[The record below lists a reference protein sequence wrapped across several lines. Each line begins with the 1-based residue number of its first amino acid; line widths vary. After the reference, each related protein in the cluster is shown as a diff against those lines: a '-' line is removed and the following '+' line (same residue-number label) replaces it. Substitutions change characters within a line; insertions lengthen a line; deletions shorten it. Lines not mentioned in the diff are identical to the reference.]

1 MQGRSQPRI
10 RGAVSCAA
18 SLLIASLLWACGAGE
33 QETAAPGPAEE
44 EMAAAKTTI
53 ARAALRERANAFFGS
68 LPAEVPNP
76 ANPITPAKV
85 ELGRMLYYDARL
97 SKNHD
102 VACNT
107 CHLLDRFGVDGEPTS
122 VGHRGQRGDRNAPTV
137 YNAALH
143 FAQFWDGR
151 AADVEEQAKGP
162 VLNPVEMAMASEA
175 ATVAVLE
182 SIPGYAPL
190 FAAAF
195 PEDEQ
200 AITYENMARA
210 IGAFERGL
218 MTPAPFDAFLAGD
231 DDALSET
238 ELAGL
243 DAFISSGCI
252 ACHQG
257 PAVGGLMYQKLGL
270 IKPYPGEDPGRAA
283 VTGNEADRQFFKVP
297 SLRNVAET
305 GPYLHDGSIG
315 RLEDVIHIMVV
326 HQLGAEIGA
335 EREAA
340 IRAFLDSLTGRV
352 DQSAIA
358 RPELPPSGPSTPA
371 PDPT

>member
-1 MQGRSQPRI
+1 
-10 RGAVSCAA
+10 
-18 SLLIASLLWACGAGE
+18 
-33 QETAAPGPAEE
+33 
-44 EMAAAKTTI
+44 MAAAKTTI

-107 CHLLDRFGVDGEPTS
+107 CYLLDRFGVDGEPTS

-283 VTGNEADRQFFKVP
+283 VTGNEADRQFFNGSLPARRLDRAPGGRHPHHGRPPAGRGNRCGTRGGDP
-297 SLRNVAET
+297 SLPRLADGKG
-305 GPYLHDGSIG
+305 GPERD
-315 RLEDVIHIMVV
+315 R
-326 HQLGAEIGA
+326 ATRAAA
-335 EREAA
+335 ERPEHAGARSDLIAGIGLIA
-340 IRAFLDSLTGRV
+340 IPEGKPV
-352 DQSAIA
+352 
-358 RPELPPSGPSTPA
+358 RP
-371 PDPT
+371 